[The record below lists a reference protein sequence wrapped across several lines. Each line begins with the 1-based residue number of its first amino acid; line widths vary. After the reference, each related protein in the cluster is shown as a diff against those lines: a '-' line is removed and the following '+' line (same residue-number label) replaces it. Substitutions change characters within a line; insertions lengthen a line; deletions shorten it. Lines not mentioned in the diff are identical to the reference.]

1 MPVLLDTHLLIWW
14 QTGHPKL
21 PKDLV
26 NFVQTKATQVFISQ
40 ASFWEVAIKT
50 SLGKINIDVHELM
63 QFSKQTGFSTL
74 SIDDNAIL
82 NVANLPQFKDH
93 KDPFDRMLIAQSQA
107 NQLTLLTVDEK
118 MTWYDANVLL
128 F

>member
-1 MPVLLDTHLLIWW
+1 MLIWW
-14 QTGHPKL
+14 QTAHPKL

-26 NFVQTKATQVFISQ
+26 NFVQTKATHVFIIQ
-40 ASFWEVAIKT
+40 ASFWEVAIKK
-50 SLGKINIDVHELM
+50 SLGKINIDVHGLI
-63 QFSKQTGFSTL
+63 QFSKQTGFVTL
-74 SIDDNAIL
+74 LIDDNAIL
-82 NVANLPQFKDH
+82 NVTKLPQFKEH

-107 NQLTLLTVDEK
+107 NHLTLLTVDEK